1 MAQTQQNPRFVM
13 DSNGKKEAVILSVAA
28 YEELLEE
35 LDDFRTLEERKRSKL
50 IPASQVRARLVKRG
64 KLSR

>member
-1 MAQTQQNPRFVM
+1 MGQTAQKPRFVL
-13 DSNGKKEAVILSVAA
+13 DAKGNKEAVILSLAV

-35 LDDFRTLEERKRSKL
+35 LDDLRTLEERKRSKL
-50 IPASQVRARLVKRG
+50 ISARDVRARLVKSG